1 MDPAAGPAPSESI
14 DDVVRG
20 LRELRGS
27 VGDPSFAQIAQRIT
41 ERRIARGT
49 PEAAARVAR
58 TTVYDAFRMGRTR
71 LDASL
76 VGEIAAALEEDEH
89 QGAAWARRA
98 RRARPRQEPELPP
111 GSETQQS
118 TPPPE
123 APAAG
128 DSGPEQAASPRS
140 CDETSEQ
147 ASAAQTPPAA
157 APSTPQVRRRWV
169 VPIMLVCL
177 AVNLLGYAA
186 VGRLPLPLYLDMVGT
201 AMAAL
206 MLGPWRAVVVAVL
219 THALGMFVGPETS
232 LALMP
237 VNIAGAL
244 VWGFGARRWGMT
256 RTPARFLVL
265 SLGAAVVCTIVAL
278 PLLQIFFD
286 AHTGHTTDGL
296 AADFEARGLPPL
308 GAALTGNLFTSV
320 ADKLIS
326 GVIALAAVSLLPAS
340 RPERPPTAETTQS
353 DTPREEYAQQTE
365 GYGR

>member
-1 MDPAAGPAPSESI
+1 MGLHESL
-14 DDVVRG
+14 DDVVG
-20 LRELRGS
+20 DLRRLRSS
-27 VGDPSFAQIAQRIT
+27 VGDPSFAQIAQRVT

-76 VGEIAAALEEDEH
+76 IGEIAAALEDDEH
-89 QGAAWARRA
+89 RGAVWARRA
-98 RRARPRQEPELPP
+98 RRARPHPAPEPPTDSEPQHSALP
-111 GSETQQS
+111 SEVPTEDDSGAAQS
-118 TPPPE
+118 TPPL
-123 APAAG
+123 
-128 DSGPEQAASPRS
+128 AS
-140 CDETSEQ
+140 DETAERLP
-147 ASAAQTPPAA
+147 AAQTPSPT
-157 APSTPQVRRRWV
+157 APSPQVRRRWV

-237 VNIAGAL
+237 VNITGAL
-244 VWGFGARRWGMT
+244 VWGYGAHRWGMT
-256 RTPARFLVL
+256 RTPARFLAL
-265 SLGAAVVCTIVAL
+265 SLASALACTVVAL

-326 GVIALAAVSLLPAS
+326 GVIALAAVSLLPAA
-340 RPERPPTAETTQS
+340 RPEQPPTAETTQPGTS
-353 DTPREEYAQQTE
+353 HKEYAQQTE